1 MFKRNN
7 KIGLQF
13 TSPIRG
19 ITFSLPIFQV
29 SNQVPPVSPET
40 NIKLVHFDAAGKI
53 LYLERG
59 GRGTVDL
66 MFVSLWY

>member
-1 MFKRNN
+1 MFKQNN
-7 KIGLQF
+7 KISLQF

-19 ITFSLPIFQV
+19 ITFSLSIFQV
-29 SNQVPPVSPET
+29 SDQVPPVSPET
-40 NIKLVHFDAAGKI
+40 DIKFVHFDAAGKI

-59 GRGTVDL
+59 ERGTVDL